1 MKGLFGCN
9 AYAIDY
15 ADIIYDKPFNDA
27 FKEKLEK
34 VQYYAALI
42 ITGAIKGI
50 SRERLYKQL
59 GLESLCNRRWYRK
72 LVFFYKIVEG
82 LAPSYLQSC
91 LLLGNERA
99 YNTRSSFKNTIK
111 TFATRTSTF
120 YTTFFPYCTKEWNQL
135 NDDIK
140 KIESIKKFK
149 KMLIKIIRTKENS
162 VFGVSDIYGVKLLTP
177 IRLNF
182 SRLNEHKFRHKF
194 NDMINPCA
202 TAVLLLKQ
210 LFITSCVADFIQ
222 FKERS
227 SLMVYIN

>member
-1 MKGLFGCN
+1 M
-9 AYAIDY
+9 
-15 ADIIYDKPFNDA
+15 
-27 FKEKLEK
+27 
-34 VQYYAALI
+34 
-42 ITGAIKGI
+42 
-50 SRERLYKQL
+50 
-59 GLESLCNRRWYRK
+59 
-72 LVFFYKIVEG
+72 VFFYKIVKG
-82 LAPSYLQSC
+82 LVPSYLQSC
-91 LLLGNERA
+91 LLPDNGRT
-99 YNTRSSFKNTIK
+99 YSTRSSLRNTIK
-111 TFATRTSTF
+111 AFATRRSTF
-120 YTTFFPYCTKEWNQL
+120 RATFFPYCTKEWNQL

>member
-1 MKGLFGCN
+1 MKILSLTLSRKQLLTIYKTFARSHLN
-9 AYAIDY
+9 Y

-149 KMLIKIIRTKENS
+149 KMLTKVSRTKENS
-162 VFGVSDIYGVKLLTP
+162 E
-177 IRLNF
+177 F
-182 SRLNEHKFRHKF
+182 SEFLIF
-194 NDMINPCA
+194 
-202 TAVLLLKQ
+202 
-210 LFITSCVADFIQ
+210 
-222 FKERS
+222 
-227 SLMVYIN
+227 MV